1 MPIVLE
7 PQAKISKVQKIL
19 KNGKAFQDA
28 KKLRKRY
35 SKLNKAAEAKVKEFI
50 EQQALETLATK
61 EDCYYKCEFCSVVTR
76 HQGMIHCSH
85 CKQVQLQ

>member
-7 PQAKISKVQKIL
+7 PQVQKIL
-19 KNGKAFQDA
+19 KNSKAFQDA

-50 EQQALETLATK
+50 EQQALETLETK
-61 EDCYYKCEFCSVVTR
+61 EDCSYKCEFCSVVTR

>member
-7 PQAKISKVQKIL
+7 PQAKTSKVQKIL
-19 KNGKAFQDA
+19 KNSKAFQDA

-50 EQQALETLATK
+50 EQ
-61 EDCYYKCEFCSVVTR
+61 
-76 HQGMIHCSH
+76 
-85 CKQVQLQ
+85 